1 MSATFVGSQRY
12 STSITLPSFRRSGPF
27 PGARPW
33 RAKSRCLRSRSRAL
47 RPLSSAQGCA
57 SSSSREYPVSSH
69 AAWLTATLAPFSCA
83 TIAASGRLSSASP
96 SSVTWTRSSPLS
108 GMRVPF
114 GVVLGCR
121 SRLSQSRVARQSYDI
136 RVVMSRPRHNRRW
149 LLVSTHGLALLQVVR
164 NPTSSA
170 REVGEAIGVTERQAQ
185 RLLADLVEA
194 GYVDKR
200 PAGRRNEYRLCEDAR
215 MRHP

>member
-1 MSATFVGSQRY
+1 
-12 STSITLPSFRRSGPF
+12 
-27 PGARPW
+27 
-33 RAKSRCLRSRSRAL
+33 
-47 RPLSSAQGCA
+47 
-57 SSSSREYPVSSH
+57 
-69 AAWLTATLAPFSCA
+69 
-83 TIAASGRLSSASP
+83 
-96 SSVTWTRSSPLS
+96 
-108 GMRVPF
+108 
-114 GVVLGCR
+114 
-121 SRLSQSRVARQSYDI
+121 
-136 RVVMSRPRHNRRW
+136 MSRPRHNRRW

-215 MRHP
+215 MRHPMLAEMPVRPLLDCLITGVVSPPPV